1 MSDDS
6 GFIPLETASPKP
18 VKTTGGAKPGKD
30 DDKNASTLFVRSIP
44 YSVTSEALEAF
55 FSDIGPIKS
64 TVIITDQESG
74 KSRGFGFVRFAMKE
88 DATRAMEELK
98 SQKLEG
104 RALKM
109 EVAERRQRKD
119 EDGEKKDKVVKVRED
134 VVKAQNRAVQKKKD
148 QDKDL
153 RPRLIVRNLPWSV
166 RTPAQIQPAFE
177 PFGTVKEV
185 SIPRGRGGKMS
196 GFGFVEMGSREEA
209 EKAVEGV
216 NGTEIEGRTVAVDF
230 AVGKDAWE
238 KMQDEEEDEEND
250 EEDDDEE
257 EDEDEDE
264 DDMDPVQVPSDYEE
278 DEDEDMEDDEQV
290 EKKQSDTRNR
300 TLFIRNLPFDCDD
313 DKLHQKFRSFGP
325 LQYAKVV
332 VDHSTGRSRGTGFV
346 CFKEEEDSE
355 NCLYAASK
363 IRAPTSAN
371 SILLPGEVDADS
383 EKFMMEGRVL
393 TVTAAVSRED
403 AEQLKEEGEERR
415 RREMGKGADR
425 RNLFLLNEGA
435 INKNSKLFSVL
446 PESEKQ
452 LRAQSQQQRK
462 KLLDGNP
469 SLHLSLTRLA
479 IRNIPKSVTGKDLKV
494 IARKAFIQFAT
505 DVKEGKREALSKE
518 EIYRDGNPAYNKK
531 KGVVKQAK
539 VVMEKDGK
547 SKGYGFVE
555 LVSHRWALM
564 CLRGMNGI
572 EVCED
577 EGELAA
583 KKGGND
589 TDPAKKGKAA
599 SPEKDDEEEESN
611 KSRGGGRKRRLIV
624 EFAIENVKVVKRR
637 REREEHHKKVAAQ
650 ADKEAPAPKP
660 TIEEEETGAG
670 KRKRSGDGEDD
681 EEKNKKAKAARI
693 ISQKRAKRKN
703 NRKGK

>member
-6 GFIPLETASPKP
+6 GFIPLETGSPKA
-18 VKTTGGAKPGKD
+18 VKTTGAKAGKD

-98 SQKLEG
+98 SKKLEG

-134 VVKAQNRAVQKKKD
+134 VVKAQNRAVQKKND

-238 KMQDEEEDEEND
+238 KMQDEEEEGAEE
-250 EEDDDEE
+250 EEEDDEE
-257 EDEDEDE
+257 EEDEDE

-278 DEDEDMEDDEQV
+278 DEDEDMEDDEEV

-403 AEQLKEEGEERR
+403 ADKLKEEGEERR

-572 EVCED
+572 EVGED
-577 EGELAA
+577 EGELAQ
-583 KKGGND
+583 KGKD
-589 TDPAKKGKAA
+589 TDAVAAPAKKGKGGKAA
-599 SPEKDDEEEESN
+599 PQEDEEEES
-611 KSRGGGRKRRLIV
+611 KSRGRKRRLIV

-637 REREEHHKKVAAQ
+637 REREEHHKKVAQ
-650 ADKEAPAPKP
+650 ADKEAPKP
-660 TIEEEETGAG
+660 IEEEKEETGG
-670 KRKRSGDGEDD
+670 KRKRDDEDD

-703 NRKGK
+703 NRKGN